1 MLDRVGSAEL
11 SRKNKERA
19 LDQALDAATRPA
31 HLEGGRWAVLISL
44 VALIFSGISLYETI
58 LKQPRPVL
66 HVAGVMHYARDPV
79 GGADV
84 FAVPMTITN
93 QGARD
98 AVITTLNLRV
108 AAAKV
113 AATPWRR
120 RSPAPMWAAIRQR
133 RTSRSRHCRSP
144 AHSSYTGV
152 VLFYPSDLKN
162 GAAKAVVDGKRPLS
176 LLHQRQ
182 NGAQSGLPAA
192 RRAIGSGLNGREL
205 RGGAAFGSAPRSS
218 PRARRSPCRSEMR
231 AGTSPAVTSKGAA
244 LRATRGHLPPQQ
256 NSANSQS
263 QRLPPPP
270 PARRRERYPTIPISE
285 ERCPTSRSQA

>member
-113 AATPWRR
+113 AATPVAATFA
-120 RSPAPMWAAIRQR
+120 STYVGSNPAKENQPFTPLSI
-133 RTSRSRHCRSP
+133 P
-144 AHSSYTGV
+144 GHSSYTGI

-162 GAAKAVVDGKRPLS
+162 GAAKAVVDGKDRYRFCISARTEPNRDYPLLDA
-176 LLHQRQ
+176 LLGQASTAVSFEAELIWFSTSELAAGKTIPLQIR
-182 NGAQSGLPAA
+182 NA
-192 RRAIGSGLNGREL
+192 RRHEPSRDVEGSS
-205 RGGAAFGSAPRSS
+205 SA
-218 PRARRSPCRSEMR
+218 CD
-231 AGTSPAVTSKGAA
+231 
-244 LRATRGHLPPQQ
+244 
-256 NSANSQS
+256 
-263 QRLPPPP
+263 
-270 PARRRERYPTIPISE
+270 
-285 ERCPTSRSQA
+285 